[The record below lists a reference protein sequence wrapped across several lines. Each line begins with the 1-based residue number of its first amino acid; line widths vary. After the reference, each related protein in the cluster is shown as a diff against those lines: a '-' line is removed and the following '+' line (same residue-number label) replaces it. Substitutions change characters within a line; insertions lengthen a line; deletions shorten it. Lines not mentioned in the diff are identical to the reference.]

1 MKPSPQQLADYFLEH
16 GVNVRTK
23 EDRQIALDELES
35 VLQAEIKGQVTLTRG
50 ELARIVNLKCF
61 VSKNLW
67 TVRFVKTPQYG

>member
-23 EDRQIALDELES
+23 EDRQVALDELES

-50 ELARIVNLKCF
+50 ELARIVNLKSF
-61 VSKNLW
+61 VSKNL
-67 TVRFVKTPQYG
+67 

>member
-61 VSKNLW
+61 VSKNL
-67 TVRFVKTPQYG
+67 